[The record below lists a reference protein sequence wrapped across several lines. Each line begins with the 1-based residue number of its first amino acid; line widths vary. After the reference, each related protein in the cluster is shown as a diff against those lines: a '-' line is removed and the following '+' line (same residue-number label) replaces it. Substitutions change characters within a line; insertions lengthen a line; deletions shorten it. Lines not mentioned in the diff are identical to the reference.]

1 MMNKHLF
8 FFWILVSFLFTPNF
22 YAQKKADTLAASINY
37 KTADSLLKKRDFN
50 KSVLLFNEAL
60 TVYKKTGTF
69 KKIADC
75 YYKLGY
81 CYEESLDYN
90 NAQKFYEKSLKL
102 KKEKL
107 STNHESISIS
117 LSGLGRLNFIQ
128 SNYKTALSFFEEA
141 LTVSLKA
148 HKETDE
154 VIGNKYNNIGL
165 CYYNLGDLHTSL
177 KYLEKSLNI
186 DIKSLEE
193 DHINIGF
200 SYINIGLIYF
210 DLMQDDKAMMYYQ
223 KSLPYFVK
231 NDYYKGILG
240 VYNNTGNIL
249 KSQGEL
255 NKALNYY
262 QKSLAITLEHFKE
275 DVSLLSLIYMNIGN
289 TYRMLGAYDDAL
301 IYLNKSLEYYKAT
314 LDKNQDKI
322 AKLYDNIGSL
332 YASKG
337 EYLTALKYSK
347 KGINIHEKLG
357 NHLETAYSLKLL
369 GELKY
374 KYEFY
379 NEALNYNQK
388 GLKLT
393 QEIYGATHLLTS
405 NFHYNIGITHY
416 KKENYKIALKHLD
429 SALISNS
436 KKVNDKELFN
446 LNNYFD
452 HQLLLKTIYKKAQT
466 LQLKSIQT
474 KDNELLERS
483 ATLYYQADHVIDYIR
498 ESINNH
504 QDKLV
509 LAEQAKAIYA
519 DAIATHVLQY
529 KNTAESKHLINAWH
543 FTEKS
548 RSNTLKDLLNDTNAK
563 NFSNLPSELIDF
575 EKSIKSD
582 IAYYQSQIVAE
593 QSENIL
599 DTDKIKNFENE
610 LFTINQKKD
619 SLIKRL
625 KKDYPKYY
633 QLKHKTEA
641 FSVKDIQDKIN
652 NRTTVLEFFST
663 ESKIYA
669 FTISKND
676 ISIKELTISELDK
689 KIERFNT
696 SITSENLNAYKEIAS
711 ILYQELIKPLDKK
724 LIGDE
729 LIIIPDDILWYLN
742 FDLLLTNNN
751 NQNSRE
757 LPYLLKKYAISYSNS
772 ADLLFN
778 PIIKNTSESKT
789 LKECLAFSYSNASNS
804 KKSSKKN
811 TSLTSDIKEDLPGAR
826 KEIDMISK
834 IIDGHYYYG
843 ANAVEST
850 FKQNVENYSILHL
863 ALHGDVDNKNPE
875 NSKLFFTKSN
885 DTIEDDVLYNHEL
898 FALNIPADLVVLS
911 ACNSGIGEIANGEG
925 IMSLGNAFQYAG
937 AKSLLL
943 SKWEVHDKSTPELM
957 KCFYSN
963 LKKGMNKPKAL
974 QQAKLKYLANTEAF
988 YTNPFYWGSFYI
1000 IGNTDAVD
1008 FKNNSDNT
1016 YYYILAFI
1024 ICLSLIYLVYK
1035 KNKSK
1040 KST

>member
-1 MMNKHLF
+1 MIMNKHLF
-8 FFWILVSFLFTPNF
+8 FFWILVSFLFIPSL

-50 KSVLLFNEAL
+50 TSVLLFNEAL
-60 TVYKKTGTF
+60 NVYEKTSAF

-75 YYKLGY
+75 YYKLGK

-90 NAQKFYEKSLKL
+90 KAQKFYEKSLKL

-107 STNHESISIS
+107 PSNHESISIS
-117 LSGLGRLNFIQ
+117 LSSLGRLNFIQ

-141 LTVSLKA
+141 LKVSLKV
-148 HKETDE
+148 HKETDQ
-154 VIGNKYNNIGL
+154 VIGNRYNNIGL
-165 CYYNLGDLHTSL
+165 CYYYLGDLHTSL
-177 KYLEKSLNI
+177 KYLEKSLDI

-193 DHINIGF
+193 NHINIGF

-210 DLMQDDKAMMYYQ
+210 DLMQDEKAMMYYQ

-231 NDYYKGILG
+231 NDYNKGLLG

-262 QKSLAITLEHFKE
+262 QKSLAITLEYFKE

-289 TYRMLGAYDDAL
+289 TYGMLGAFDDAL
-301 IYLNKSLEYYKAT
+301 IYLNKSLEYYKT
-314 LDKNQDKI
+314 ILDKNHDKI

-332 YASKG
+332 YSSKG
-337 EYLTALKYSK
+337 DYNTALKYSK
-347 KGINIHEKLG
+347 KGLTIQEKLG

-379 NEALNYNQK
+379 DEALFYNKK

-393 QEIYGATHLLTS
+393 QKIYGATHLLTS
-405 NFHYNIGITHY
+405 NLHYNMGITHY
-416 KKENYKIALKHLD
+416 KKENYKTALKYLD

-436 KKVNDKELFN
+436 KNAAANKSKALN

-452 HQLLLKTIYKKAQT
+452 HQLLLKTIHKKAQT
-466 LQLKSIQT
+466 LQLQSIQN
-474 KDNELLERS
+474 KDNKLLEQS
-483 ATLYYQADHVIDYIR
+483 ATLYYQADYIIDYIR

-519 DAIATHVLQY
+519 DAIAAHVLQY
-529 KNTAESKHLINAWH
+529 KNTTEKKHLINAWH

-563 NFSNLPSELIDF
+563 NFSNLPSELLDF

-593 QSENIL
+593 QSENTL
-599 DTDKIKNFENE
+599 DTGKIKSFENE

-619 SLIKRL
+619 SLIKVL
-625 KKDYPKYY
+625 KKEYPKYY
-633 QLKHKTEA
+633 QLKHKTES

-676 ISIKELTISELDK
+676 VSIKELTISELDK

-696 SITSENLNAYKEIAS
+696 SITSENLNDYKKIAS
-711 ILYQELIKPLDKK
+711 VLYQELIKPLDKK

-751 NQNSRE
+751 NKNSRE
-757 LPYLLKKYAISYSNS
+757 LPYLLKKHAISYSNS

-789 LKECLAFSYSNASNS
+789 LKKCLAFSYSNAPSTKKPNKNS
-804 KKSSKKN
+804 VSPAN
-811 TSLTSDIKEDLPGAR
+811 DIKEDLPGAR

-834 IIDGHYYYG
+834 IIDGQYYYG
-843 ANAVEST
+843 VNAIEST
-850 FKQNVENYSILHL
+850 FKQNVEKYNILHL
-863 ALHGDVDNKNPE
+863 ALHGEVDNENPE
-875 NSKLFFTKSN
+875 NSKLFFTKSK
-885 DTIEDDVLYNHEL
+885 DTIEDDILYNHEL

-911 ACNSGIGEIANGEG
+911 ACNTGIGEIANGEG

-1000 IGNTDAVD
+1000 IGNTDAIS
-1008 FKNNSDNT
+1008 FKNNSNNT
-1016 YYYILAFI
+1016 YYWIAGVLFI
-1024 ICLSLIYLVYK
+1024 LSLVYLLK
-1035 KNKSK
+1035 KYKSK
-1040 KST
+1040 N